1 MDFKTQYPEYA
12 DVQDLIHRAR
22 LERSVAIAHF
32 IATGIAAVIDATRRL
47 MATLS
52 HGVEAEA
59 DRRAIEVDP
68 FLRRSIAPHR

>member
-1 MDFKTQYPEYA
+1 MDFKNQYPEYA

-32 IATGIAAVIDATRRL
+32 IAASIAAVIDGARRL
-47 MATLS
+47 VDIVS
-52 HGVEAEA
+52 HGHAAEA
-59 DRRAIEVDP
+59 DRRTVEVDP